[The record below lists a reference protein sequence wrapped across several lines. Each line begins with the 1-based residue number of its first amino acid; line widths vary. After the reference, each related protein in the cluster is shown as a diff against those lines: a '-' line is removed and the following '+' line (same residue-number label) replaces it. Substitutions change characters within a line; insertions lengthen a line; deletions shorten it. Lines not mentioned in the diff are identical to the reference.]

1 MSVFDCQQYIGLIP
15 TINVLCGELFP
26 TKIRATANGIVM
38 ATTYIAFMV
47 NLKIYPIAVAAFAFH
62 YVMYFYAA
70 MMAFMVVWGGLT
82 IKYTDKLS
90 LTEIQDMHKKT
101 NVCGIA
107 TRNRDEPQEKEDE
120 VGNQKGYTNSIEMED
135 VGKVVFKQEED
146 NKKKGKDWVTICQ
159 AVENR

>member
-1 MSVFDCQQYIGLIP
+1 MSVFDGQQYIGLIP

-90 LTEIQDMHKKT
+90 LTEIQDMHEK
-101 NVCGIA
+101 NEGSGQVLNDGICHVN
-107 TRNRDEPQEKEDE
+107 TIE
-120 VGNQKGYTNSIEMED
+120 VTELGDLTTEGNGRQRQMREMRER
-135 VGKVVFKQEED
+135 EE
-146 NKKKGKDWVTICQ
+146 TISTCL
-159 AVENR
+159 

>member
-1 MSVFDCQQYIGLIP
+1 MSVFDGQQYIGLIP

-107 TRNRDEPQEKEDE
+107 TRNRDEPKGKEDE
-120 VGNQKGYTNSIEMED
+120 VGYQQDGNHLLDLRRSCKGGYHCDCQKSD
-135 VGKVVFKQEED
+135 
-146 NKKKGKDWVTICQ
+146 
-159 AVENR
+159 